1 MEGDFKFVEGTL
13 QQPQGPEFDAV
24 CAPFRL
30 DVPEIIF

>member
-1 MEGDFKFVEGTL
+1 MEGDFTFVEGTL
-13 QQPQGPEFDAV
+13 QQPAGPAFESA